1 MSLVTSVNSPNNVLP
16 IKQQNVFY
24 NFHVK
29 RSLCV
34 YFSSYSVGKIHGN
47 KPLEILRRTVQWEII
62 LKCVLK
68 NRMRGS
74 GLNSSSSEQGQ
85 EAECC
90 EYGTEH
96 SECGARGGAVG

>member
-1 MSLVTSVNSPNNVLP
+1 
-16 IKQQNVFY
+16 
-24 NFHVK
+24 VK

-47 KPLEILRRTVQWEII
+47 RPLEIRRRTMGSDI
-62 LKCVLK
+62 KMGLK

-74 GLNSSSSEQGQ
+74 GLNSSGSEEGQ
-85 EAECC
+85 EADCC

-96 SECGARGGAVG
+96 SECKK